1 MARIGALIEM
11 KKQITPQEKKIQSY
25 VSDRR
30 NMYGES
36 RSSAIKSIR
45 KQKAIVNRHYR
56 RTSAEQLRA
65 GKKLNEPDEIS
76 ATIHCI
82 KRKRWKK
89 CPDNALVEYI
99 ECRWQRRLDYTMQQ
113 QRKASQLMQEAKRR
127 LRKREAT
134 L

>member
-1 MARIGALIEM
+1 M

-113 QRKASQLMQEAKRR
+113 QRKASQLMQEK
-127 LRKREAT
+127 AT
-134 L
+134 IAQERGNPLSI

>member
-1 MARIGALIEM
+1 MIEM

-76 ATIHCI
+76 ATIQCI

>member
-1 MARIGALIEM
+1 M

-76 ATIHCI
+76 ATIQCI

>member
-1 MARIGALIEM
+1 MIEM

-36 RSSAIKSIR
+36 RSSAIKCIR

>member
-1 MARIGALIEM
+1 M

-65 GKKLNEPDEIS
+65 SKKLNEPDEIS

>member
-1 MARIGALIEM
+1 M

-65 GKKLNEPDEIS
+65 GKKLNEPDEIL

-82 KRKRWKK
+82 KRKRWK
-89 CPDNALVEYI
+89 NVQTM
-99 ECRWQRRLDYTMQQ
+99 RWLNILSVVGNGDLITRCNSKEKQ
-113 QRKASQLMQEAKRR
+113 AN
-127 LRKREAT
+127 
-134 L
+134 

>member
-1 MARIGALIEM
+1 M

-65 GKKLNEPDEIS
+65 SKKLNEPDEIS
-76 ATIHCI
+76 ATIQCI

>member
-1 MARIGALIEM
+1 MIEM

-127 LRKREAT
+127 LRKKEAT